1 MLNSGSGTLGPY
13 QRPAVGTAA
22 GRGAGMA
29 AMGDVNLMTPNGRRP
44 GDCG

>member
-1 MLNSGSGTLGPY
+1 MLSRGSGTRGPY

-22 GRGAGMA
+22 GRVVGTAAIGA
-29 AMGDVNLMTPNGRRP
+29 VNLMIPNGRRP